1 MGRAHGA
8 DCVQEVQ
15 KFGKAEMGI
24 GKEER
29 EKSRAYKLGNAAG
42 DVMGSLFA
50 RGEWH
55 RDKL

>member
-8 DCVQEVQ
+8 DCGQEVR
-15 KFGKAEMGI
+15 KFGRAEMGI

-50 RGEWH
+50 RGGMAQ
-55 RDKL
+55 R